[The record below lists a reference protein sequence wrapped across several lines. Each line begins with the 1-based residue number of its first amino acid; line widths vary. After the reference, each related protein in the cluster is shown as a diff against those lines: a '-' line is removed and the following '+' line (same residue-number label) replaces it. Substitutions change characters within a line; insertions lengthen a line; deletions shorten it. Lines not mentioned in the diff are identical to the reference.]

1 MVVIGGPVEVVVS
14 IRGMAMVRARVTI
27 RVEVSSVEIVRVRVT
42 STRNVPQDFAR
53 RVANEATMV
62 GVEIARIIGD

>member
-1 MVVIGGPVEVVVS
+1 MVAIGGPIEVVVS
-14 IRGMAMVRARVTI
+14 IRGIAMVRARVTI
-27 RVEVSSVEIVRVRVT
+27 RVEVSSVGTVRVQDT
-42 STRNVPQDFAR
+42 SIRNVPQDFAR